1 MDKSSNDIYLNIT
14 IDENDVFEGAKE
26 IIKRLRPDWSTGE
39 LKFKIFTDGITNR
52 LLGVYF
58 DDYYRMV
65 LIRIYG
71 KKTNLL
77 VDRQAEIRN
86 IRILH
91 KAGYTHSLYATF
103 NNGLVYE
110 FLPGEILTVEAV
122 RQPEIYKLVA
132 KRMAQMHRLDPQDPM
147 MVKEPMIWDKIDCF
161 MSLMPRRFEDPI
173 KQAKYEKKIKP
184 FDILEQEYKLLKEQ
198 LSKLDSPVV
207 YCHNDLLLANILYDK
222 RDKSVVFI
230 DFEYTAFNY
239 QAFDIANHFAE
250 FAGVENIDYSLY
262 PDETLQRSWL
272 RMYLQV
278 YNKCSNVSEDEVTK
292 VYKQVEKFVLA
303 AHFLWGC
310 WAIVQYDNSS
320 IDFDFLQF
328 SADRFNEYF
337 RRKAVLGDK

>member
-1 MDKSSNDIYLNIT
+1 
-14 IDENDVFEGAKE
+14 
-26 IIKRLRPDWSTGE
+26 
-39 LKFKIFTDGITNR
+39 
-52 LLGVYF
+52 
-58 DDYYRMV
+58 MV